1 RGGAVR
7 AGSMPSSAATEP
19 DAQTPPSRC
28 QIAVIGAGIIGLA
41 VGRELLKRLPR
52 STLCV
57 FEKERCV
64 GAHQTGHSSGVIH
77 ARIYYKP
84 GSLKAHL
91 CVRGA
96 RALQRY
102 CAERDVA

>member
-1 RGGAVR
+1 
-7 AGSMPSSAATEP
+7 MPSSAATEP

-41 VGRELLKRLPR
+41 VARELLERLPR

-77 ARIYYKP
+77 AGIYYKP
-84 GSLKAHL
+84 GSLNPKYF
-91 CVRGA
+91 RGTPM
-96 RALQRY
+96 RAPRSPLGSRNF
-102 CAERDVA
+102 V